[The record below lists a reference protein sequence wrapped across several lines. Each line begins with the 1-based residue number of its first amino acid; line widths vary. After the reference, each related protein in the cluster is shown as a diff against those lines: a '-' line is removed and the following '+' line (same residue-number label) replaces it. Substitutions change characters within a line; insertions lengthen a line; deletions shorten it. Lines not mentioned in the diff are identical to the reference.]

1 MARVCLYNSA
11 MVLDTRGNAINH
23 ALVNTPGAPRR
34 SKPLRL
40 FTAQGELRY
49 VSLEFV
55 YYANYSSFL
64 DLRFWLEYFGDV
76 PSLNLPPNL
85 RAAVGFP
92 PQLMWGREV
101 NEIVGAGGVI
111 THETVTRTLVLP
123 ADTGLIGTVRWVP
136 LLVHAPWMRLAVY
149 VNGPIPGTGGDDL
162 DVPNAQLA
170 IFAHVGGHQEE
181 KYLEDNGDVPYDYTA
196 SA

>member
-1 MARVCLYNSA
+1 MARVCLYNSWK
-11 MVLDTRGNAINH
+11 VLDTRGNAINH
-23 ALVNTPGAPRR
+23 ALVNTPATPRR

-49 VSLEFV
+49 VSLEFH
-55 YYANYSSFL
+55 YFANYNSFL
-64 DLRFWLEYFGDV
+64 DLRFWLEYYGDV

-85 RAAVGFP
+85 RAAVGVP
-92 PQLMWGREV
+92 PNTMWAREV
-101 NEIVGAGGVI
+101 NEIVAAGGVI

-123 ADTGLIGTVRWVP
+123 ADTAGFGTVRWLP

-149 VNGPIPGTGGDDL
+149 VNGPIPGTGDL
-162 DVPNAQLA
+162 LDPIAQLA
-170 IFAHVGGHQEE
+170 VYAHVGGHQEE
-181 KYLEDNGDVPYDYTA
+181 KYLEDNGDVPYDYNA